1 MIWKI
6 YAHTIKINLYLHVYV
21 HDYMI
26 PCSPKRVGDGIFMV
40 IIWQV
45 FVCCRWLRHSF
56 LWSVLKPRYFN
67 LHPDLKKKRERE
79 KSIFPN
85 VTQLYVFAA
94 ILIRSNYFK
103 LRIKLIRVVVT
114 YRPKKN
120 RHIMPVDN
128 Q

>member
-1 MIWKI
+1 MSLVTPFVSMIRAK
-6 YAHTIKINLYLHVYV
+6 TK
-21 HDYMI
+21 
-26 PCSPKRVGDGIFMV
+26 
-40 IIWQV
+40 
-45 FVCCRWLRHSF
+45 
-56 LWSVLKPRYFN
+56 VLQFAPGFKK
-67 LHPDLKKKRERE
+67 KKKRERE

-114 YRPKKN
+114 YRPKKKN

>member
-1 MIWKI
+1 MLSLVTPFVSMIRAK
-6 YAHTIKINLYLHVYV
+6 TK
-21 HDYMI
+21 
-26 PCSPKRVGDGIFMV
+26 
-40 IIWQV
+40 
-45 FVCCRWLRHSF
+45 
-56 LWSVLKPRYFN
+56 VLQFAPGF
-67 LHPDLKKKRERE
+67 KKKRERERE

>member
-1 MIWKI
+1 MLSLVTPFVSMIRAK
-6 YAHTIKINLYLHVYV
+6 TK
-21 HDYMI
+21 
-26 PCSPKRVGDGIFMV
+26 
-40 IIWQV
+40 
-45 FVCCRWLRHSF
+45 
-56 LWSVLKPRYFN
+56 VLQFAPGF
-67 LHPDLKKKRERE
+67 KKKRERE